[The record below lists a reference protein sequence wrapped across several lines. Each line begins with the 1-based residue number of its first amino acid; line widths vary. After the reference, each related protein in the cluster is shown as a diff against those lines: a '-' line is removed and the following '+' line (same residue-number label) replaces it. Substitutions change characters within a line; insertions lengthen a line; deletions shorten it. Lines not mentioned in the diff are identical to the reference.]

1 MPDDASPGIELP
13 FELGTQPVRPA
24 QIQWVAN
31 GSSIINGVSY
41 STGDFSGLVVWN
53 RTNQWL
59 AVNGDGNITFALVPA
74 YYVCGLVLGPN
85 KRGRIQSF
93 NPNNIL
99 PPGNGSFT
107 DVSLT
112 GNDGIWVQHIDLTM
126 PFCQTLVPAF
136 DITVVDIKDSFN
148 NNIAVG
154 FSMGYYGALSQS
166 LLTAPFAS
174 LRDSAGTN
182 PAAIAASSWGNVLS
196 FTTSTTT
203 ELTYLEKAGASLD
216 ITLIAQAGAWRI
228 TVGGVEQRK
237 YLVPAGQTIQQ
248 NVAMSISSGST
259 VNLDFYNTSTT
270 TAIPIGAVLGWWRM

>member
-1 MPDDASPGIELP
+1 MSEDASPGIELP

-41 STGDFSGLVVWN
+41 STGGFSGLVVWN

-85 KRGRIQSF
+85 KRGRILAF

-99 PPGNGSFT
+99 PPGDSSFA
-107 DVSLT
+107 DASLT

-126 PFCQTLVPAF
+126 PFCQTLVPASGAV
-136 DITVVDIKDSFN
+136 TAYIKDSLAN
-148 NNIAVG
+148 DIVAG
-154 FSMGYYGALSQS
+154 FSIGYNGSLAQS
-166 LLTAPFAS
+166 LITAPFAS
-174 LRDSAGTN
+174 LKDTAGTN
-182 PAAIAASSWGNVLS
+182 PAAIAAASWGNVLT
-196 FTTSTTT
+196 FTTT
-203 ELTYLEKAGASLD
+203 ELTYLEKAGATLD

-237 YLVPAGQTIQQ
+237 YLVPAGETIQRDVVMAIDGG
-248 NVAMSISSGST
+248 NT
-259 VNLDFYNTSTT
+259 VNLDFYNTSAT

>member
-1 MPDDASPGIELP
+1 MSEDASPGIELP

-85 KRGRIQSF
+85 KRGRILAF

-99 PPGNGSFT
+99 PPGDSSFA
-107 DVSLT
+107 DASLT

-126 PFCQTLVPAF
+126 PFCQTLVPVSGAV
-136 DITVVDIKDSFN
+136 TAYIKDSLAN
-148 NNIAVG
+148 DIVAG
-154 FSMGYYGALSQS
+154 FSIGYNGSLAQS
-166 LLTAPFAS
+166 LITAPFAS
-174 LRDSAGTN
+174 LKDTAGTN
-182 PAAIAASSWGNVLS
+182 PAAIAAASWGNVLT
-196 FTTSTTT
+196 FTTT
-203 ELTYLEKAGASLD
+203 ELTYLEKAGATLD
-216 ITLIAQAGAWRI
+216 IALIAQAGAWRI

-237 YLVPAGQTIQQ
+237 YLVPAGETIQRDVVMAIDGG
-248 NVAMSISSGST
+248 NT
-259 VNLDFYNTSTT
+259 VNLDFYNTSAT